1 MARTIRHDP
10 AFRRRGRAWLLTWA
24 IAAAAGPA
32 WSDAGPDAGDV
43 DVPTAAEPANAPE
56 AAAIDPGA
64 INDRIREIEATL
76 ARDAETLKVWVAK
89 GPDAG
94 SASFDQSPELR
105 AIAGRMPRL
114 QSELREL
121 RQRAAALPA
130 P

>member
-1 MARTIRHDP
+1 MARAIRHDP
-10 AFRRRGRAWLLTWA
+10 AFWRRCGAWLLTWA

-32 WSDAGPDAGDV
+32 WSDASPDAGDV
-43 DVPTAAEPANAPE
+43 DVPTAAEPADAPE
-56 AAAIDPGA
+56 VPALDPKA
-64 INDRIREIEATL
+64 INDRIREIEAAL

-89 GPDAG
+89 GSDAG
-94 SASFDQSPELR
+94 AAPFDQSPELR